1 MKLATIT
8 AGLRAFRRSL
18 VGTSSTDFTA
28 LKGLKDLPKLASQ
41 EVTPLLA
48 QNTVE
53 LYKGRFKQDGKSVFI
68 TVVSGKSGT
77 DRSFADFTAYSKKGE
92 RLGTL
97 PNQPLW
103 DDLAE

>member
-1 MKLATIT
+1 MKLATIA
-8 AGLRAFRRSL
+8 AGLSAFRRSL
-18 VGTSSTDFTA
+18 VGTSRTDFTA
-28 LKGLKDLPKLASQ
+28 LKGLKELPKLAAE

-48 QNTVE
+48 QNKVE
-53 LYKGRFKQDGKSVFI
+53 LYKGKFKQDGKSVFI
-68 TVVSGKSGT
+68 TVVSGKTGT
-77 DRSFADFTAYSKKGE
+77 DRSFGDFTAYSKKGE